1 MRLAAALL
9 GNNYGPDSLPS
20 ATARGALLGAVA
32 RHEARLT
39 ALQQQAEGALR
50 RGEAEA
56 EEALDAAILGLDA
69 GLSDATRALATD
81 LDELSLTASCED
93 SIVQSALGGGG
104 GAGEDGGALEDMV
117 AAARQQLELAPG
129 VCVSMKKKKLL
140 LLLLLC

>member
-1 MRLAAALL
+1 ML

-81 LDELSLTASCED
+81 LDELTASCED

-117 AAARQQLELAPG
+117 AAATPRQPPPKSVWHTPSVMLTCSADELWVGRMAF
-129 VCVSMKKKKLL
+129 
-140 LLLLLC
+140 